1 VQAAT
6 PASGDFADVLHDCQF
21 SSVVCALAG
30 DRAPPTPMPI
40 SKAKMETEWRK
51 APMVISRFDG
61 SVVLSK

>member
-1 VQAAT
+1 
-6 PASGDFADVLHDCQF
+6 
-21 SSVVCALAG
+21 
-30 DRAPPTPMPI
+30 MPI